1 MESNRD
7 RHAVQLPGGLHLQSA
22 FHGPCACYGQTDPAS
37 VPAQGQGADQGQM
50 VLFPG
55 QPARSHDWN
64 QLDRLSKERRTTI
77 LISSHILSELYLVS
91 SRFGFI
97 SHGRLIKEVN
107 KDELLI
113 DVDQSSRAAM
123 ILDRRGIG
131 PFQVLDDHQILIRQE
146 NLEPG
151 PINRLLV
158 QEGILVNQ
166 ISQQKGSLEEY
177 SRIC

>member
-1 MESNRD
+1 
-7 RHAVQLPGGLHLQSA
+7 
-22 FHGPCACYGQTDPAS
+22 
-37 VPAQGQGADQGQM
+37 
-50 VLFPG
+50 
-55 QPARSHDWN
+55 
-64 QLDRLSKERRTTI
+64 
-77 LISSHILSELYLVS
+77 
-91 SRFGFI
+91 
-97 SHGRLIKEVN
+97 
-107 KDELLI
+107 
-113 DVDQSSRAAM
+113 M

-177 SRIC
+177 FTDLLNKDSQESRKQQ